1 MAALLREPGYSD
13 HKLVILD
20 IAEPPRFIYDY
31 ATKDNLLFVKTDL
44 SNKAGKTRFV
54 NIQGKVFSIQCVYF
68 QALNRAMTRL
78 NRENMVESVIHV
90 AGRGHFGSSNLPSH
104 DM

>member
-1 MAALLREPGYSD
+1 MDFFEVAALLREPGYSD

-54 NIQGKVFSIQCVYF
+54 NIQGKVFSILCVYIF
-68 QALNRAMTRL
+68 K
-78 NRENMVESVIHV
+78 
-90 AGRGHFGSSNLPSH
+90 P
-104 DM
+104 